1 MHGLNNFDR
10 GHRRRKKVA
19 RATLGSIIYR
29 TQLPSFL
36 LGQLNMGNVRLY
48 GELKK
53 EEQIWHWRS
62 MSGRE
67 E

>member
-1 MHGLNNFDR
+1 M
-10 GHRRRKKVA
+10 A
-19 RATLGSIIYR
+19 RAIYR

-36 LGQLNMGNVRLY
+36 LGQLSMDNVRLY
-48 GELKK
+48 GELKR

-62 MSGRE
+62 MCGGE